1 MFKKFFLVISFVCV
15 SSKWIKMIECMKVF
29 LQILLCFSGNGD
41 RFWTDMGKEEQKGLE
56 AGEQGVG
63 AAGV

>member
-1 MFKKFFLVISFVCV
+1 
-15 SSKWIKMIECMKVF
+15 MIECMKVF
-29 LQILLCFSGNGD
+29 LQILPCFSGNGN